1 MSLADY
7 FCSRRNTQWRFFN
20 LLRTNIRERKTG
32 RSQKASIPVY
42 SDSTKEAPTLPA
54 SRASQDSGSSEDL
67 GANTLVCTGILYLS
81 PNKEQWKNDITM
93 DFI

>member
-54 SRASQDSGSSEDL
+54 SRDPKTVA
-67 GANTLVCTGILYLS
+67 AARILVLIY
-81 PNKEQWKNDITM
+81 
-93 DFI
+93 